1 MAEFIANNWLE
12 LVTGLLVFLKL
23 VANLTRTEVDNKVF
37 AIIDLA
43 IDYLV
48 PPRKRKERE

>member
-1 MAEFIANNWLE
+1 MQEFISTWGFEVLAAF
-12 LVTGLLVFLKL
+12 LVFCKA

-37 AIIDLA
+37 ALIDMA

-48 PPRKRKERE
+48 PPRKRK